1 MEEKM
6 TQKRS
11 LILQYFTP
19 DLLTK
24 LWLITKTSGASNN
37 EKGQLVKETLRE
49 NNVAFS
55 PLGSGTNRLGIL
67 IDGYS
72 FKIALDEDGMIDNR
86 REFLYTTKL
95 QPYVI
100 KVYEISPMGLIAVS
114 EYFTLFT
121 YDDYR
126 EHAEEMKDILKI
138 VSRSFL
144 IGDVGVTGKNYVN
157 WGFREDGTIGMLD
170 FAYIYSVDYKL
181 FTCSCSDDAILVYDD
196 DFVKLVCPQCGRKY
210 TFGSIRKKVTK
221 KQQEEEKVLLT
232 VCQAVA
238 HKEKQHSSA
247 KRNEHEQRII
257 AEHCNSR
264 YAEKPY
270 CYDYRIVF
278 GKASHS
284 SYTSSRSCPSSQVYS
299 HSILS
304 PSESSYSPQLR
315 DGVIPLT

>member
-49 NNVAFS
+49 NNVPFS

-221 KQQEEEKVLLT
+221 KQQEEEIGNMDEQGYILRHPVEKVPEIIRFEPKYT
-232 VCQAVA
+232 VNNKKKKELNETEKLIKEHRKAV
-238 HKEKQHSSA
+238 KSQIE
-247 KRNEHEQRII
+247 EITD
-257 AEHCNSR
+257 
-264 YAEKPY
+264 
-270 CYDYRIVF
+270 YDELVDEIQSNYN
-278 GKASHS
+278 
-284 SYTSSRSCPSSQVYS
+284 C
-299 HSILS
+299 
-304 PSESSYSPQLR
+304 
-315 DGVIPLT
+315 

>member
-49 NNVAFS
+49 NNVPFS

-221 KQQEEEKVLLT
+221 KQQEEEIGNMDDQGYILRQPVEKVPEIIRFEPKYMVNNKKKKELNETEKLIKEHRK
-232 VCQAVA
+232 AV
-238 HKEKQHSSA
+238 KSQIE
-247 KRNEHEQRII
+247 EITD
-257 AEHCNSR
+257 
-264 YAEKPY
+264 
-270 CYDYRIVF
+270 YDELVDEIQSNYN
-278 GKASHS
+278 
-284 SYTSSRSCPSSQVYS
+284 C
-299 HSILS
+299 
-304 PSESSYSPQLR
+304 
-315 DGVIPLT
+315 

>member
-49 NNVAFS
+49 NNVPFS

-100 KVYEISPMGLIAVS
+100 KVYEISPM
-114 EYFTLFT
+114 
-121 YDDYR
+121 
-126 EHAEEMKDILKI
+126 
-138 VSRSFL
+138 
-144 IGDVGVTGKNYVN
+144 
-157 WGFREDGTIGMLD
+157 
-170 FAYIYSVDYKL
+170 
-181 FTCSCSDDAILVYDD
+181 
-196 DFVKLVCPQCGRKY
+196 
-210 TFGSIRKKVTK
+210 
-221 KQQEEEKVLLT
+221 
-232 VCQAVA
+232 
-238 HKEKQHSSA
+238 
-247 KRNEHEQRII
+247 
-257 AEHCNSR
+257 
-264 YAEKPY
+264 
-270 CYDYRIVF
+270 
-278 GKASHS
+278 
-284 SYTSSRSCPSSQVYS
+284 
-299 HSILS
+299 
-304 PSESSYSPQLR
+304 
-315 DGVIPLT
+315 

>member
-49 NNVAFS
+49 NNVPFS

-221 KQQEEEKVLLT
+221 KQQEEEIGNMDEQGYILRHPVEKIPEIIRFEPKYT
-232 VCQAVA
+232 VNNRKKKELNETEKLIKEHRKAV
-238 HKEKQHSSA
+238 KSQIE
-247 KRNEHEQRII
+247 EITD
-257 AEHCNSR
+257 
-264 YAEKPY
+264 
-270 CYDYRIVF
+270 YDELVDEIQSNYN
-278 GKASHS
+278 
-284 SYTSSRSCPSSQVYS
+284 C
-299 HSILS
+299 
-304 PSESSYSPQLR
+304 
-315 DGVIPLT
+315 

>member
-49 NNVAFS
+49 NNVPFS

-221 KQQEEEKVLLT
+221 KQQEEEIGNMDDQGYILRQPVEKVPEIIRFEPKYT
-232 VCQAVA
+232 VNNKKKKELNETEKLIKEHRKAV
-238 HKEKQHSSA
+238 KSQIE
-247 KRNEHEQRII
+247 EITD
-257 AEHCNSR
+257 
-264 YAEKPY
+264 
-270 CYDYRIVF
+270 YDELVDEIQSNYN
-278 GKASHS
+278 
-284 SYTSSRSCPSSQVYS
+284 C
-299 HSILS
+299 
-304 PSESSYSPQLR
+304 
-315 DGVIPLT
+315 

>member
-49 NNVAFS
+49 NNVPFS

-221 KQQEEEKVLLT
+221 KQQEEEIGNMDEQGYILRHPVEKVPEIIRFEPKY
-232 VCQAVA
+232 AVNNRKK
-238 HKEKQHSSA
+238 KEL
-247 KRNEHEQRII
+247 NETEKLIK
-257 AEHCNSR
+257 EHRKAVKSQI
-264 YAEKPY
+264 EEITD
-270 CYDYRIVF
+270 YDELVDEIQSNYN
-278 GKASHS
+278 
-284 SYTSSRSCPSSQVYS
+284 C
-299 HSILS
+299 
-304 PSESSYSPQLR
+304 
-315 DGVIPLT
+315 

>member
-49 NNVAFS
+49 NNVPFS

-221 KQQEEEKVLLT
+221 KQQEEEIGNMDEQGYILRHPVEKVPEIIRFEPKYT
-232 VCQAVA
+232 VNNRKKKELNETEKLIKEHRKAV
-238 HKEKQHSSA
+238 KSQIE
-247 KRNEHEQRII
+247 EITD
-257 AEHCNSR
+257 
-264 YAEKPY
+264 
-270 CYDYRIVF
+270 YDELVDEIQSNYN
-278 GKASHS
+278 
-284 SYTSSRSCPSSQVYS
+284 C
-299 HSILS
+299 
-304 PSESSYSPQLR
+304 
-315 DGVIPLT
+315 

>member
-1 MEEKM
+1 MGEKM

-49 NNVAFS
+49 NNVPFS

-221 KQQEEEKVLLT
+221 KQQEEEIGNMDEQGYILRHPVEKVPEIIRFEPKYT
-232 VCQAVA
+232 VNNRKKKELNETEKLIKEHRKAV
-238 HKEKQHSSA
+238 KSQIE
-247 KRNEHEQRII
+247 EITD
-257 AEHCNSR
+257 
-264 YAEKPY
+264 
-270 CYDYRIVF
+270 YDELVDEIQSNYN
-278 GKASHS
+278 
-284 SYTSSRSCPSSQVYS
+284 C
-299 HSILS
+299 
-304 PSESSYSPQLR
+304 
-315 DGVIPLT
+315 